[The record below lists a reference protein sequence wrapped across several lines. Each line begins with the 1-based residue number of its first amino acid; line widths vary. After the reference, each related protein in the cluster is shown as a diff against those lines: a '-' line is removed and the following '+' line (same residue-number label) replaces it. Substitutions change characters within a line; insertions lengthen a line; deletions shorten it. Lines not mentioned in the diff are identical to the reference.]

1 MNRRKFTQALTGTV
15 GAFSLGS
22 AKLRGQETH
31 SVLKDVLPEDVL
43 PHASFK
49 LSVMLWTVFRDLP
62 FEQRLQ
68 KVAEAGYH
76 NVELVGEY
84 EKWSEAQFRIAN
96 TARKTLGINFD
107 CTAGIKHGVS
117 VPDDREGVLT
127 ELRQALP
134 IMERL
139 DCPAMILLSGNRVP
153 GMPRETQHQSC
164 IETLKA
170 AAGVIEGKSIN
181 GQPLRLL
188 LETIDPEENPQYYLT
203 EIAEA
208 LQVVA
213 SVNHPQVQLLYDF
226 YHQQIAAGNLI
237 ANLEKSLPHLGLV
250 HIADVPGR
258 HLPGTGEINYDNIF
272 RKLVELNYTG
282 VVAMEFL
289 PEGDPVAQLRSAR
302 EMAQRAGVDS
312 LRKKTG

>member
-1 MNRRKFTQALTGTV
+1 MNRRTFTQALAGTV
-15 GAFSLGS
+15 GALTLDGA
-22 AKLRGQETH
+22 AKLRGEESRFTNH
-31 SVLKDVLPEDVL
+31 DVQPQV
-43 PHASFK
+43 PFK
-49 LSVMLWTVFRDLP
+49 ISVMLWTVFRDLP

-84 EKWSEAQFRIAN
+84 EKWSEAQFHIAN

-237 ANLEKSLPHLGLV
+237 SNLEKSFPHLGLV

-258 HLPGTGEINYDNIF
+258 HLPGTGEINYENIF
-272 RKLVELNYTG
+272 RKLVDLNYTG

-302 EMAQRAGVDS
+302 EMALRAGTDG
-312 LRKKTG
+312 LPKNAG

>member
-1 MNRRKFTQALTGTV
+1 MNRRTFTQALAGTV
-15 GAFSLGS
+15 GALTLDGT
-22 AKLRGQETH
+22 AKLRGEESRFTNH
-31 SVLKDVLPEDVL
+31 DVQPQV
-43 PHASFK
+43 PFK
-49 LSVMLWTVFRDLP
+49 ISVMLWTVFRDLP

-170 AAGVIEGKSIN
+170 AAGVVEGKAIN
-181 GQPLRLL
+181 GQPVRLL

-302 EMAQRAGVDS
+302 EMALRAGADS

>member
-1 MNRRKFTQALTGTV
+1 MNRRTFTQALAGTV
-15 GAFSLGS
+15 GALTLEGA
-22 AKLRGQETH
+22 AKLRGEESRFTNH
-31 SVLKDVLPEDVL
+31 DVQPQV
-43 PHASFK
+43 PFK
-49 LSVMLWTVFRDLP
+49 ISVMLWTVFRDLP

-68 KVAEAGYH
+68 KVAEAGYR

-84 EKWSEAQFRIAN
+84 EKWSEADFHRVN
-96 TARKTLGINFD
+96 SARKALGINFD

-134 IMERL
+134 IMEQL

-153 GMPRETQHQSC
+153 GMPLETQHQSC

-237 ANLEKSLPHLGLV
+237 SNLEKSLPHLGLV

-258 HLPGTGEINYDNIF
+258 HLPGTGEINYENIF
-272 RKLVELNYTG
+272 RKLVDLNYTG

-302 EMAQRAGVDS
+302 EMALRAGTDG
-312 LRKKTG
+312 LPKNAG

>member
-1 MNRRKFTQALTGTV
+1 MNRRTFTQALAGTV
-15 GAFSLGS
+15 GALTLEGA
-22 AKLRGQETH
+22 AKLRGEESRFTNH
-31 SVLKDVLPEDVL
+31 DVQPQV
-43 PHASFK
+43 PFK
-49 LSVMLWTVFRDLP
+49 ISVMLWTVFRDLP

-68 KVAEAGYH
+68 KVAEAGYR

-84 EKWSEAQFRIAN
+84 EKWSEADFHRVN
-96 TARKTLGINFD
+96 SARKALGINFD

-117 VPDDREGVLT
+117 VPDDREGLLT

-134 IMERL
+134 IMEQL

-153 GMPRETQHQSC
+153 GVPRETQHKSC

-213 SVNHPQVQLLYDF
+213 SVNHPQVRLLYDF

-237 ANLEKSLPHLGLV
+237 SNLEKSFPHLGLV

-258 HLPGTGEINYDNIF
+258 HLPGTGEINYENIF
-272 RKLVELNYTG
+272 RKLVDLNYTG

-302 EMAQRAGVDS
+302 EMALRAGTDG
-312 LRKKTG
+312 LPKNAG

>member
-1 MNRRKFTQALTGTV
+1 MNRRTFTQALAGTV
-15 GAFSLGS
+15 GALTLDGA
-22 AKLRGQETH
+22 AKLRGEESRFTNH
-31 SVLKDVLPEDVL
+31 DVQPQV
-43 PHASFK
+43 PFK
-49 LSVMLWTVFRDLP
+49 ISVMLWTVFRDLP

-68 KVAEAGYH
+68 KVAEAGYR

-84 EKWSEAQFRIAN
+84 EKWSEADFHRVN
-96 TARKTLGINFD
+96 SARKALGINFD

-134 IMERL
+134 IMEQL

-153 GMPRETQHQSC
+153 GMPLETQHQSC

-237 ANLEKSLPHLGLV
+237 SNLEKSLPHLGLV

-258 HLPGTGEINYDNIF
+258 HLPGTGEINYENIF
-272 RKLVELNYTG
+272 RKLVDLNYTG

-302 EMAQRAGVDS
+302 EMALRAGVDG
-312 LRKKTG
+312 LPKNAG

>member
-1 MNRRKFTQALTGTV
+1 MNRRTFTQALAGTV
-15 GAFSLGS
+15 GALTLDGA
-22 AKLRGQETH
+22 AKLRGEESRFTNH
-31 SVLKDVLPEDVL
+31 DVQPQV
-43 PHASFK
+43 PFK
-49 LSVMLWTVFRDLP
+49 ISVMLWTVFRDLP

-68 KVAEAGYH
+68 KVAEAGYR

-84 EKWSEAQFRIAN
+84 EKWSEADFHRVN

-134 IMERL
+134 IMEQL

-153 GMPRETQHQSC
+153 GMPLETQHQSC

-237 ANLEKSLPHLGLV
+237 SNLEKSLPHLGLV

-258 HLPGTGEINYDNIF
+258 HLPGTGEINYENIF
-272 RKLVELNYTG
+272 RKLVDLNYTG

-302 EMAQRAGVDS
+302 EMALRAGVDG
-312 LRKKTG
+312 LPKNAG

>member
-1 MNRRKFTQALTGTV
+1 
-15 GAFSLGS
+15 
-22 AKLRGQETH
+22 
-31 SVLKDVLPEDVL
+31 
-43 PHASFK
+43 
-49 LSVMLWTVFRDLP
+49 
-62 FEQRLQ
+62 
-68 KVAEAGYH
+68 
-76 NVELVGEY
+76 
-84 EKWSEAQFRIAN
+84 
-96 TARKTLGINFD
+96 
-107 CTAGIKHGVS
+107 
-117 VPDDREGVLT
+117 VLT

-170 AAGVIEGKSIN
+170 AAGVVEGKAIN
-181 GQPLRLL
+181 GQPVRLL

-302 EMAQRAGVDS
+302 EMALRAGADS